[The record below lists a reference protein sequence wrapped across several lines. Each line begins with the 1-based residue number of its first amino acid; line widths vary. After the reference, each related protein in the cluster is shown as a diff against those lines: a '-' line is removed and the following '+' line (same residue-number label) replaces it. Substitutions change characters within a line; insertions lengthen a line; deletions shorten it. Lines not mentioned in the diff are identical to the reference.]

1 MKVIFMGTPDFAVP
15 TLEYLVNNGK
25 HNVISVVTAVDKPR
39 GRGRKIF
46 PSSVKTCALS
56 LRLPIIQPQDLSDNE
71 FLQKVRSL
79 APDVFIIVAFRILP
93 EELFSIPKYGAIN
106 LHASMLPE
114 YRGAAPI
121 QWALIRGEK
130 KTGITTFRIDAGID
144 TGNILLQKEVEIQPD
159 ETAGELSKRLAKIG
173 AELMVETLD
182 RLESGTITPTIQNS
196 RKSSRAPKITPEIL
210 HIDWN
215 KSAQDIVYLIRGLS
229 PVPAAHTYYKNIEL
243 KIFRARALDK
253 TDEKP
258 TAGTILKSHPK
269 KGLVIKAGSGGAVE
283 VITIQREG
291 KRQMSAAELL
301 RGMHMRE
308 GEVFY

>member
-25 HNVISVVTAVDKPR
+25 HNIISVVTSVDKPR

-56 LRLPIIQPQDLSDNE
+56 LRLPIIQPHDLSDNE

-159 ETAGELSKRLAKIG
+159 ETAGELSARLAKIG
-173 AELMVETLD
+173 AELIVETLD
-182 RLESGTITPTIQNS
+182 RLESDMITPAIQDS

-210 HIDWN
+210 RIDWN

-243 KIFRARALDK
+243 KIFRARALVEA
-253 TDEKP
+253 DEEP
-258 TAGTILKSHPK
+258 TAGTILKAHPK
-269 KGLVIKAGSGGAVE
+269 EGLVVKSGRGAVE

-291 KRQMSAAELL
+291 KRQMPAAELL

-308 GEVFY
+308 GDVFY

>member
-15 TLEYLVNNGK
+15 TLENLVNNSK

-46 PSSVKTCALS
+46 PSSVKTCALTFQ
-56 LRLPIIQPQDLSDNE
+56 LPVIQPQNLSDKE
-71 FLQKVRSL
+71 FLQKIRSL
-79 APDVFIIVAFRILP
+79 SPDVFVIVAFRILP

-106 LHASMLPE
+106 LHASILPE

-121 QWALIRGEK
+121 QWALIHGEK
-130 KTGITTFRIDAGID
+130 KTGVTTFRIDAGVD

-159 ETAGELSKRLAKIG
+159 ETAGELSERLAEIG
-173 AELMVETLD
+173 AGLIVETLD
-182 RLESGTITPTIQNS
+182 RLEAGTITPVIQDT
-196 RKSSRAPKITPEIL
+196 RKSSRAPKITQEIL
-210 HIDWN
+210 RIDWN

-243 KIFRARALDK
+243 KIFRARALVK
-253 TDEKP
+253 ANEEL
-258 TAGTILKSHPK
+258 TAGTILKAHPK
-269 KGLVIKAGSGGAVE
+269 EGLVVKAGMGAVE

-301 RGMHMRE
+301 RGMNMRE

>member
-15 TLEYLVNNGK
+15 TLENLVNNSK
-25 HNVISVVTAVDKPR
+25 HNVICVVTAVDKPR

-46 PSSVKTCALS
+46 PSSVKTCALTFQI
-56 LRLPIIQPQDLSDNE
+56 PVIQPHNLSDKE
-71 FLQKVRSL
+71 FLQKIRSL
-79 APDVFIIVAFRILP
+79 APDVFVIVAFRILP
-93 EELFSIPKYGAIN
+93 EELFLIPKYGAIN
-106 LHASMLPE
+106 LHASILPE

-130 KTGITTFRIDAGID
+130 KTGVTTFRIDAGID

-159 ETAGELSKRLAKIG
+159 ETAGELSERLAEIG
-173 AELMVETLD
+173 AGLIVETLD
-182 RLESGTITPTIQNS
+182 KLEAGTITPVIQDT
-196 RKSSRAPKITPEIL
+196 RKISRAPKITPEIL
-210 HIDWN
+210 RIDWN

-229 PVPAAHTYYKNIEL
+229 PVPATHTYYKNIEL
-243 KIFRARALDK
+243 KIFRARALV
-253 TDEKP
+253 EANEEL
-258 TAGTILKSHPK
+258 TAGTILKAHPK
-269 KGLVIKAGSGGAVE
+269 EGLVVKAGRGAVE

-301 RGMHMRE
+301 RGMNMRE